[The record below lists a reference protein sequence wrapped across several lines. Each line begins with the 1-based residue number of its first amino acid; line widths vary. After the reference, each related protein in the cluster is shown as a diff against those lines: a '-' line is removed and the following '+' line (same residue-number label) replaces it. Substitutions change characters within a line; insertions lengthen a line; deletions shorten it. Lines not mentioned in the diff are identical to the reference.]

1 MSVQVET
8 LEKNMAKLTVE
19 VGADRLDKALD
30 AAYNKHK
37 KNISVPGFRKG
48 KVPRAMVEKMYGVEV
63 FYEDA
68 ANILLQETYPEAY
81 DESGLDI
88 VSQPSIE
95 IVQLEKGKAFIYT
108 AEVAVKPEVTLGKYK
123 GVTVT
128 KIDTTVTD
136 EEVDAE
142 IERQRNNNARTVS
155 VERPVEMGDT
165 AVIDFEGF
173 VDGVAFDGGK
183 GEDFDLEIGSHSFID
198 TFEDQLVGKSI
209 GEDVEVNVTFP
220 EEYHADELAGKPATF
235 KVQIKEIK
243 AKELPELD
251 DEFAQDV
258 SECDTLAAYKEE
270 VKKNLTD
277 RKEADA
283 RRTKEDEAIEKIVAD
298 AKMDI
303 PEAMIENQVNS
314 MINDFS
320 NNMMQQGL
328 SMEQYMQFTGMTIDK
343 FKEQVRPDAI
353 KRIQS
358 SLVLEQIAK
367 DENIEVSDADVDAEI
382 EKMAA
387 SYGME
392 VDKIKEFI
400 QDAEKE
406 SMKKDIAVQKA
417 VELVMENIKERAKA
431 AKKTTAKKAEDVEK
445 APAKKTAAKKTTTK
459 KAEDEE
465 KAPAKK
471 TTAKKTT
478 TKKTTKKDEE

>member
-19 VGADRLDKALD
+19 VDADRLEKALD
-30 AAYNKHK
+30 AAYNKQK
-37 KNISVPGFRKG
+37 KSISVPGFRKG

-88 VSQPSIE
+88 VSQPTIDV
-95 IVQLEKGKAFIYT
+95 VQLEKGKAFIYT

-142 IERQRNNNARTVS
+142 IETQRNNNARTVT

-173 VDGVAFDGGK
+173 MDGVAFEGGK

-198 TFEDQLVGKSI
+198 TFEDQLVGKST

-220 EEYHADELAGKPATF
+220 EQYQAEELAGKPAVF
-235 KVQIKEIK
+235 KVKIKEIK

-258 SECDTLAAYKEE
+258 SECDTLADYKEE

-283 RRTKEDEAIEKIVAD
+283 RRTKEDEAIDKIVDD

-303 PEAMIENQVNS
+303 PDAMIDNQVNS
-314 MINDFS
+314 MINDFA

-367 DENIEVSDADVDAEI
+367 EENIEVTDADVDAEI
-382 EKMAA
+382 EKMASA
-387 SYGME
+387 YGMDVE
-392 VDKIKEFI
+392 QLKGYV

-417 VELVMENIKERAKA
+417 VEFIMDNVKERAKA
-431 AKKTTAKKAEDVEK
+431 AKKSTAKKA
-445 APAKKTAAKKTTTK
+445 
-459 KAEDEE
+459 DEE

-478 TKKTTKKDEE
+478 TKKVDGEKAPAKKTTTKKTTTKKDAE